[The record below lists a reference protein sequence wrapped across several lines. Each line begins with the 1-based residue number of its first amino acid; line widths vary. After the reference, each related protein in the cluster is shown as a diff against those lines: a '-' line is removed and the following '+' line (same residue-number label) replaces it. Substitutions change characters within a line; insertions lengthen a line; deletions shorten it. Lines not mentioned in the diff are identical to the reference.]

1 MLKLLPWRRSPHQ
14 TLTLLPNTSFPI
26 IHPPFLYTSRF
37 LTHFHSL
44 SDDLHDPPFSPIS
57 KTLITPQ
64 TNSTN
69 KNNKKKKITP
79 NGSKKAQVF
88 PLKSDLPFDFR
99 YSYSEANPS
108 VEPIAFREPPR
119 FSPFGPGRL
128 DRKWTGTCAPAEK
141 GVDFAKV
148 VEERNAVLGEP
159 LAEEEADELVER
171 YRHSDCS
178 RQINLGNGGVT
189 HNMIEDIHNHWK
201 RAEAV
206 RIKCLGVPTLDMDNV
221 CFHLEDKSGGK
232 VIYRHINIL
241 LLYRGRNYDPKKRP
255 VIPLMLWK
263 PYAPIYPKLVK
274 NVADGLSFEETK
286 EMRNRGLNA
295 PPLMK
300 LTRNGVYVNVVER
313 MREAFE
319 TEEVVRLD
327 CAYVFT
333 SDCKKIGVKLRD
345 LVPCVPIL
353 FKDDQIV
360 LWRGKKDLEQH
371 SSSSVEPTGKM
382 SWLCFSLLSDLLPPV
397 EKQSAADG
405 SIRFMFDL
413 VSCNILASSSSLNLL
428 PLLIPSNLTSVCAGL
443 LIFSQHPFATIPNK
457 GSGFE
462 VGFGFSSSGPMVVSC
477 DLEVEVNGEEIFVLD
492 KDFVHHLKLLSN
504 EHLQKTICFYSGRLS
519 KLIGKSR
526 IETQG
531 LKLIFHD
538 FPGGPE
544 SFELMTRFCYNSGK
558 LQINPLNLTPLHCV
572 AQFMEMSKTASGA
585 LNLLERTE
593 KCLEEI
599 RHWTWSELLVAL
611 KQCQDLLPVAN
622 SCNILEIYLDSLVGR
637 LSLASETSPC
647 PSTSSPDS
655 FDSQSYESLKS
666 SSFRATWWFEDLV
679 ALNPYLIEMVT
690 KSMVSWKFD
699 HATLSRFL
707 FYYQKSRFIRATSDE
722 KRVIAET
729 VVNMLSLLDWS
740 AISCK
745 SLFGILR
752 VALSLN
758 ISKLFRDKLESMIGS
773 QMDQATLDNL
783 LVPPPAGVN
792 YLYDVNLV
800 LSFVKSFVGQG
811 LCCVPLVRL
820 KKVASLM
827 DLYIAEVAPDPSL
840 KPSKFLYLVTALPDH
855 ARDSYDAIYS
865 AMDMYLEVHAALSEE
880 EKVNVCYGLN
890 YEKLSSEVYKHL
902 TQNKKFPSKS
912 VVQTLISP
920 QCNLKTL
927 RGGTDHP
934 KPFIDSSCSFAD
946 IDIKG
951 KKDEACE
958 QILLY
963 VRKLDL
969 PAENEKLRANLQ
981 GMQWRVAE
989 LEKLRAKMQNQMTK
1003 MLKSRSSSQRNGRS
1017 LPRLCS

>member
-1 MLKLLPWRRSPHQ
+1 
-14 TLTLLPNTSFPI
+14 
-26 IHPPFLYTSRF
+26 
-37 LTHFHSL
+37 
-44 SDDLHDPPFSPIS
+44 
-57 KTLITPQ
+57 
-64 TNSTN
+64 
-69 KNNKKKKITP
+69 
-79 NGSKKAQVF
+79 
-88 PLKSDLPFDFR
+88 
-99 YSYSEANPS
+99 
-108 VEPIAFREPPR
+108 
-119 FSPFGPGRL
+119 
-128 DRKWTGTCAPAEK
+128 
-141 GVDFAKV
+141 
-148 VEERNAVLGEP
+148 
-159 LAEEEADELVER
+159 
-171 YRHSDCS
+171 
-178 RQINLGNGGVT
+178 
-189 HNMIEDIHNHWK
+189 
-201 RAEAV
+201 
-206 RIKCLGVPTLDMDNV
+206 
-221 CFHLEDKSGGK
+221 
-232 VIYRHINIL
+232 
-241 LLYRGRNYDPKKRP
+241 
-255 VIPLMLWK
+255 
-263 PYAPIYPKLVK
+263 
-274 NVADGLSFEETK
+274 
-286 EMRNRGLNA
+286 
-295 PPLMK
+295 
-300 LTRNGVYVNVVER
+300 
-313 MREAFE
+313 
-319 TEEVVRLD
+319 
-327 CAYVFT
+327 
-333 SDCKKIGVKLRD
+333 
-345 LVPCVPIL
+345 
-353 FKDDQIV
+353 
-360 LWRGKKDLEQH
+360 
-371 SSSSVEPTGKM
+371 
-382 SWLCFSLLSDLLPPV
+382 
-397 EKQSAADG
+397 
-405 SIRFMFDL
+405 
-413 VSCNILASSSSLNLL
+413 
-428 PLLIPSNLTSVCAGL
+428 
-443 LIFSQHPFATIPNK
+443 
-457 GSGFE
+457 
-462 VGFGFSSSGPMVVSC
+462 MVVCC

-492 KDFVHHLKLLSN
+492 K
-504 EHLQKTICFYSGRLS
+504 KTISFYSGRLS

-531 LKLIFHD
+531 LKVIFHD
-538 FPGGPE
+538 FPGGAE

-572 AQFMEMSKTASGA
+572 AHFMEMNKTASGS

-593 KCLEEI
+593 KSLEEI
-599 RHWTWSELLVAL
+599 RYWTWSELLVAL

-622 SCNILEIYLDSLVGR
+622 SCNVLEIYLDSLVGR

-655 FDSQSYESLKS
+655 FDTQSYESLKS

-699 HATLSRFL
+699 HATISRFL

-758 ISKLFRDKLESMIGS
+758 ISKLVRYKLESMIGS

-783 LVPPPAGVN
+783 LVPPQAGVN

-820 KKVASLM
+820 KKVAGLM
-827 DLYIAEVAPDPSL
+827 DLYIAEVAPDPCL
-840 KPSKFLYLVTALPDH
+840 KPSKFLYLVTALPDY
-855 ARDSYDAIYS
+855 ARENYDAIYH

-912 VVQTLISP
+912 AVQTLISP
-920 QCNLKTL
+920 QCNLKSL
-927 RGGTDHP
+927 RGGTDHRE
-934 KPFIDSSCSFAD
+934 PFIDSSRSFAE

-958 QILLY
+958 QIVLY
-963 VRKLDL
+963 ARKLDL

-1003 MLKSRSSSQRNGRS
+1003 MLKSRSSSHRNGRS